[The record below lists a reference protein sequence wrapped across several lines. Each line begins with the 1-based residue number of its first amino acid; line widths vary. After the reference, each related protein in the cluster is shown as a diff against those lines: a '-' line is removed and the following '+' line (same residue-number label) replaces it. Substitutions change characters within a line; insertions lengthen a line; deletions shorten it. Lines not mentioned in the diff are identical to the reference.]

1 MQLSI
6 ASKKLIAPMLQYR
19 LEGCGLSIH
28 AAFTVY
34 KCSSALSIIEKIEIF
49 NTFLIEFD
57 IVATLPFFLHI
68 IKLFIRN
75 DSLMTYGQYTYII
88 KIFCFRSICRLPLG
102 TKNRPTTP

>member
-75 DSLMTYGQYTYII
+75 DSLIVYGQYTYH
-88 KIFCFRSICRLPLG
+88 
-102 TKNRPTTP
+102 